1 MCPETAHRFVVGLKP
16 SDSASTPNFTDPP
29 GVGELVAFTV
39 TSEVLAAEFPPVLEP
54 EPLQDDAKSATAA
67 TAATAATIT
76 TVRRIMN
83 ASRAKVLPEVTL
95 PTDRHP

>member
-67 TAATAATIT
+67 TAATIT

-83 ASRAKVLPEVTL
+83 ASRAKGLPEVTL
-95 PTDRHP
+95 PTERHP